1 MPSVFISRPSRV
13 PSPGTPDPA
22 SLSQPSPRH
31 LTPDQGCSGRPAPP
45 VSADSG
51 LVRELTTAVAAAAT
65 VADVAA
71 AAAAAAAATAATAAP
86 RPPPPSP
93 PSSSVTA
100 VAQVTGALSRAATSF
115 SEGRTSG
122 PAGGEARGEE
132 GQRPS
137 ITKARVPP
145 PSASAYK
152 RERRAQA
159 PPLPARRLSH

>member
-13 PSPGTPDPA
+13 PSPATPDPA
-22 SLSQPSPRH
+22 SLSQPTPRH

-51 LVRELTTAVAAAAT
+51 LARELTTAVAAAAT
-65 VADVAA
+65 VADV
-71 AAAAAAAATAATAAP
+71 AAAAAAATAATAAP

-132 GQRPS
+132 GQCPS